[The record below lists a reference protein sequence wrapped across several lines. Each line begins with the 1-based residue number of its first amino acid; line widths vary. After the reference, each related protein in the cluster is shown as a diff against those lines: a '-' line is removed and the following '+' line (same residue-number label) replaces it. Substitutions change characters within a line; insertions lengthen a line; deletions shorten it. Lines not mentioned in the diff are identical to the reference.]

1 VPLSD
6 CGGLKGLSDLI
17 LMKLPKRDAI
27 GHERSMKLMS
37 RAFCDLAVSFAEVDP
52 DAADEA
58 VRRIELMVASEM
70 HSALQ
75 RPPDRVT
82 VAQMREVIA
91 QMIGPFR
98 DMTQAARHLIKEA
111 ETPKN

>member
-1 VPLSD
+1 
-6 CGGLKGLSDLI
+6 
-17 LMKLPKRDAI
+17 MKLPKRDAI
-27 GHERSMKLMS
+27 GHERSMKLVS

-91 QMIGPFR
+91 QMIGPVR

>member
-1 VPLSD
+1 
-6 CGGLKGLSDLI
+6 
-17 LMKLPKRDAI
+17 MKLPKRDTI
-27 GHERSMKLMS
+27 SHERSMKLMS

-52 DAADEA
+52 DADEA

-75 RPPDRVT
+75 KPPDRVT
-82 VAQMREVIA
+82 VAQVREVIA